1 MPKIFEHI
9 NPADPMLKALN
20 DFLLMMDATLPSN
33 QNIRFYLSG
42 GMLVYLYTGCQR
54 TFYIEGEFNRKVYIA
69 DGLSLVYRDGGDKER
84 LIRFNKNDNTRFNL
98 MHPNYLQD
106 AVLLPFKQLQNMQV
120 HALTALDLCVSKIS
134 RLSPIDIEDIQGFVR
149 AGYFSAEELDMRA
162 REALIDYFGDLKQ
175 YRDNISLAKQ
185 YAQAAQSALS

>member
-69 DGLSLVYRDGGDKER
+69 DGLSLVYRDEDDKER

-106 AVLLPFKQLQNMQV
+106 SILLPFNQLQNMQV

-149 AGYFSAEELDMRA
+149 AGYFSAEELDRRA
-162 REALIDYFGDLKQ
+162 REALIDYLGDLKQ

-185 YAQAAQSALS
+185 YAQAAQSAP

>member
-20 DFLLMMDATLPSN
+20 DFLLMMDATLPSH
-33 QNIRFYLSG
+33 QNIHFYLSG

-69 DGLSLVYRDGGDKER
+69 DGLSLVYRDEGDKER

-106 AVLLPFKQLQNMQV
+106 SILLPFNQLQNMQV

-149 AGYFSAEELDMRA
+149 AGYFSAEELDRRA
-162 REALIDYFGDLKQ
+162 REALIDYLGDLKQ

-185 YAQAAQSALS
+185 YAQAAQSAT

>member
-20 DFLLMMDATLPSN
+20 DFLLMMDATLPSH
-33 QNIRFYLSG
+33 QNIHFYLSG

-69 DGLSLVYRDGGDKER
+69 DGLSLVYRDEGDKER

-106 AVLLPFKQLQNMQV
+106 SILLPFNQLQNMQV

-149 AGYFSAEELDMRA
+149 AGYFSAEELDRRA
-162 REALIDYFGDLKQ
+162 REALIDYLGDLKQ

-185 YAQAAQSALS
+185 YAQAAQSAP

>member
-20 DFLLMMDATLPSN
+20 DFLLMMDATLPSH
-33 QNIRFYLSG
+33 QNIHFYLSG

-69 DGLSLVYRDGGDKER
+69 DGLSLVYRDEGDKER

-106 AVLLPFKQLQNMQV
+106 
-120 HALTALDLCVSKIS
+120 SI
-134 RLSPIDIEDIQGFVR
+134 
-149 AGYFSAEELDMRA
+149 
-162 REALIDYFGDLKQ
+162 
-175 YRDNISLAKQ
+175 
-185 YAQAAQSALS
+185 

>member
-33 QNIRFYLSG
+33 QNIHFYLSG

-69 DGLSLVYRDGGDKER
+69 DGLSLVYRDGSDKER

-134 RLSPIDIEDIQGFVR
+134 RLSPIDVEDIQGFVR
-149 AGYFSAEELDMRA
+149 AGYFSAEELDVRA

>member
-9 NPADPMLKALN
+9 NPTDPMLKALN

-69 DGLSLVYRDGGDKER
+69 DGLSLVYRDEDDKER

-106 AVLLPFKQLQNMQV
+106 SILLPFKQLQNMQV

-149 AGYFSAEELDMRA
+149 AGYFSAEELDVRA

-185 YAQAAQSALS
+185 YAQSALS

>member
-20 DFLLMMDATLPSN
+20 DFLLMMDATLPSK

-69 DGLSLVYRDGGDKER
+69 DGLSLVYR
-84 LIRFNKNDNTRFNL
+84 
-98 MHPNYLQD
+98 
-106 AVLLPFKQLQNMQV
+106 
-120 HALTALDLCVSKIS
+120 
-134 RLSPIDIEDIQGFVR
+134 
-149 AGYFSAEELDMRA
+149 AEAIL
-162 REALIDYFGDLKQ
+162 
-175 YRDNISLAKQ
+175 
-185 YAQAAQSALS
+185 

>member
-106 AVLLPFKQLQNMQV
+106 SVLLPFKQLQNMQV

-149 AGYFSAEELDMRA
+149 AGYFSAEELDVRA
-162 REALIDYFGDLKQ
+162 REALIDYLGDLKQ
-175 YRDNISLAKQ
+175 YRDNSSLAKQ
-185 YAQAAQSALS
+185 YAQAAQSAP

>member
-1 MPKIFEHI
+1 
-9 NPADPMLKALN
+9 
-20 DFLLMMDATLPSN
+20 MMDATLPAK
-33 QNIRFYLSG
+33 QDVHFYLSG
-42 GMLVYLYTGCQR
+42 GMVVYLYTGCQR
-54 TFYIEGEFNRKVYIA
+54 TFYIEGEFNRKVYIS
-69 DGLSLVYRDGGDKER
+69 DGLSLVYRDEANKER

-98 MHPNYLQD
+98 MHPNYKQD
-106 AVLLPFKQLQNMQV
+106 AVLLPFTQLQNMQV
-120 HALTALDLCVSKIS
+120 HALSALDLCVSKIS

-149 AGYFSAEELDMRA
+149 AGYFSAEELDVRA

>member
-20 DFLLMMDATLPSN
+20 DFLLMMDATLPSH
-33 QNIRFYLSG
+33 QNIHFYLSG

-69 DGLSLVYRDGGDKER
+69 DGLSLVYRDEGDKER

-106 AVLLPFKQLQNMQV
+106 SILLPFNQLQNMQV

-149 AGYFSAEELDMRA
+149 AGYFSAEELDRRA
-162 REALIDYFGDLKQ
+162 REALIDYLGDLKQ

-185 YAQAAQSALS
+185 YAQAAQSVP

>member
-69 DGLSLVYRDGGDKER
+69 DGLSLVYRDEGDKER

-98 MHPNYLQD
+98 MHPNYKQD
-106 AVLLPFKQLQNMQV
+106 AVLLPFTQLQNMQV
-120 HALTALDLCVSKIS
+120 HALSALDLCVSKIS
-134 RLSPIDIEDIQGFVR
+134 RLSPIDIEDIQSFVR
-149 AGYFSAEELDMRA
+149 AGHFSAEALELRA
-162 REALIDYFGDLKQ
+162 REALADYIGDLKQ

-185 YAQAAQSALS
+185 YALSA